1 MFIPLR
7 QLFLPSPPLY
17 SQTDHLNFPAA
28 ISPRARFLFGIL
40 ILVVA
45 NVCFSAKAILV
56 KLLYRYH
63 LDTQSV
69 IALRMLLALPFY
81 LGIAFWLHHREKNV
95 QLSLRE
101 WLAISG
107 LGILSYYVSS
117 MLDFWGLQYVTAS
130 VERLVLYTYP
140 TLVLILSA
148 FLFKKHISRRQ
159 YLALILTYIGVVVA
173 FVAERGFGEQRD
185 LLHGGL
191 LVFGC
196 AITYATYVVFT
207 GEYVHR
213 VGSAKFTCFAVLA
226 ATVPALIQSGVHN
239 HFDLFRF
246 PAPVYTLSI
255 WLAVVATVIPTFLI
269 VEGIRLVGANNSGII
284 GFVGPVATILLGNI
298 FLGEPV
304 TAWQLVGTVIVLLG
318 IGLLS
323 WKEKRKMTPVR

>member
-1 MFIPLR
+1 MN
-7 QLFLPSPPLY
+7 FLS
-17 SQTDHLNFPAA
+17 T
-28 ISPRARFLFGIL
+28 ISPRTRFLSGVLLL
-40 ILVVA
+40 IIA
-45 NVCFSAKAILV
+45 NVCFSAKAIIV

-81 LGIAFWLHHREKNV
+81 LVIAFWLYRREENV
-95 QLSLRE
+95 RLTLRE

-107 LGILSYYVSS
+107 LGILSYYISS
-117 MLDFWGLQYVTAS
+117 MLDFWGLQYVTAG

-148 FLFKKHISRRQ
+148 VLFKKQISRRQ
-159 YLALILTYIGVVVA
+159 YLALALTYLGVVVA

-196 AITYATYVVFT
+196 AITYAIYVTFT

-226 ATVPALIQSGVHN
+226 ATVPALIQSDWHN
-239 HFDLFRF
+239 HFDLFHF
-246 PAPVYTLSI
+246 PAPVYVLSI

-284 GFVGPVATILLGNI
+284 GFVGPVATIALGSI
-298 FLGEPV
+298 FLGEPI
-304 TAWQLVGTVIVLLG
+304 TIWQLVGTGIVLIG

-323 WKEKRKMTPVR
+323 WRGGAK

>member
-1 MFIPLR
+1 M
-7 QLFLPSPPLY
+7 PS
-17 SQTDHLNFPAA
+17 SRT
-28 ISPRARFLFGIL
+28 RFLLGIL
-40 ILVVA
+40 ILVIA

-56 KLLYRYH
+56 KLLYRYD

-69 IALRMLLALPFY
+69 IALRMLLAMPFY
-81 LGIAFWLHHREKNV
+81 LVVAFWLHRRERNV
-95 QLSLRE
+95 QLTLRE

-148 FLFKKHISRRQ
+148 LLFKKRITRQ
-159 YLALILTYIGVVVA
+159 QYVALVLTYAGVIMA

-196 AITYATYVVFT
+196 AITYAFYVVFT

-226 ATVPALIQSGVHN
+226 ATVPAFVQSGLHN
-239 HFDLFRF
+239 GFDLFDF
-246 PAPVYTLSI
+246 PAPVYMLSI

-284 GFVGPVATILLGNI
+284 GFVGPVATIVLGNV
-298 FLGEPV
+298 FLGEPI
-304 TAWQLVGTVIVLLG
+304 TAWQLIGTGIVLIG
-318 IGLLS
+318 IALLS
-323 WKEKRKMTPVR
+323 WRGIRK